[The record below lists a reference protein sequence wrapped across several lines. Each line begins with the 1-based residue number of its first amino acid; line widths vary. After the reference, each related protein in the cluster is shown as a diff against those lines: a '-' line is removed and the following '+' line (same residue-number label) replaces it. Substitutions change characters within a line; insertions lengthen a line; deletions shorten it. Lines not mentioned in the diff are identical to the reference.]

1 MSFKFGLPNYQIKKG
16 RTTKPAMKSL
26 VIVCN
31 KDRYVAVNDA
41 IIITS
46 LNYQSGVLSECRY
59 TVCYVMPFTNYD
71 SYFKLIFILLS

>member
-1 MSFKFGLPNYQIKKG
+1 MSFKFGLPNYQIKKV

-46 LNYQSGVLSECRY
+46 LNYQSGVFS
-59 TVCYVMPFTNYD
+59 VCHYSVFYVMPSTNYD
-71 SYFKLIFILLS
+71 SYF